1 MCIRDSVYLGHKQR
15 GVQQENEADWFAAQL
30 LMPECIMMELW
41 SRNGWLLQHEVSD
54 WFMVAGA
61 AARHRIGE
69 MQRKRW
75 YHMGE
80 QELELVQRY
89 LPYIQEE
96 IENQYL
102 VSV

>member
-1 MCIRDSVYLGHKQR
+1 
-15 GVQQENEADWFAAQL
+15 
-30 LMPECIMMELW
+30 
-41 SRNGWLLQHEVSD
+41 
-54 WFMVAGA
+54 
-61 AARHRIGE
+61 

-96 IENQYL
+96 LKSPYL